1 MASDGLTLLL
11 NRLCAGETDLES
23 EVVERVYAELRRL
36 AGAQMRSE
44 RKDHTMQPTALV
56 NEAYLRL
63 LGQAKV
69 GVPSRAHFFNAAA
82 RAMRQVLIEH
92 ARARLRKKR
101 GGGRLRVHLNLDDL
115 VRDDDPSEL
124 VAVDEALSRLEQ
136 QEPRAAAVARL
147 RIYSGL
153 DNAET
158 AEVLGLAKRTVER
171 EWTYLRTWLYD
182 ALN

>member
-1 MASDGLTLLL
+1 MSSDGLTVLL
-11 NRLCAGETDLES
+11 NRLCAGETDLER

-36 AGAQMRSE
+36 AGREMRSE

-69 GVPSRAHFFNAAA
+69 GVASRAHFFNAAA

-101 GGGRLRVHLNLDDL
+101 GGDRLRVHLNLDDL

-124 VAVDEALSRLEQ
+124 VAVDEALSRLEEQ
-136 QEPRAAAVARL
+136 DPRAAAVARL

-153 DNAET
+153 DNAQT

-171 EWTYLRTWLYD
+171 EWTYLRTWFYD